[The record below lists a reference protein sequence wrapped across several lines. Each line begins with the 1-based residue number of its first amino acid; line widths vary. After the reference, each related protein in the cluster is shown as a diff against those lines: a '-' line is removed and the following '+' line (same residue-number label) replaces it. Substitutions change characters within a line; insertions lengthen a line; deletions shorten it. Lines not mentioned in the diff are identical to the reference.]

1 MSGSK
6 NLYIAVM
13 TGALLL
19 LGCAGARVVS
29 AGASVNT
36 TTSNS
41 SGNTTPPNTPS
52 HLQSPSILVSE
63 SDTGGERVIVFDGSA
78 AGETKPYWTLPGTH
92 PHLDAAGNI
101 YVVRSFQISQRIEVY
116 GPDLSST
123 TPVRFLPAGPGT
135 KIPALKDVTVSGMGE
150 IFVADGK
157 GVAVFAPNATGDA
170 DPVRYI
176 QWTAPPEGVLLQSWN
191 ITVDDSDNLYVR
203 NGTVIAVFG
212 PNDNGTATPTRLIT
226 GPQTQIATSVYED
239 GYTWSMTIDSHG
251 NIYLLCNTVRQDGLN
266 PFGVLVFGP
275 GSNGDVAP
283 VRYVTTPGMN
293 DGEYGTLTGLAVDS
307 SGSLFVSA
315 TLSPDYYPA
324 GLYVFPPGAAGSITP
339 SRIVQTPRWFHIGD
353 VLWEYNGGGIALV
366 Q

>member
-1 MSGSK
+1 
-6 NLYIAVM
+6 
-13 TGALLL
+13 
-19 LGCAGARVVS
+19 
-29 AGASVNT
+29 
-36 TTSNS
+36 
-41 SGNTTPPNTPS
+41 
-52 HLQSPSILVSE
+52 VSE

-78 AGETKPYWTLPGTH
+78 AGETKPYRTLPGTH

-101 YVVRSFQISQRIEVY
+101 YVVRCFYTYQACPQSSQRIEMY

-135 KIPALKDVTVSGMGE
+135 KIPALKDVTVSGTGE

-157 GVAVFAPNATGDA
+157 GVAVFAQNATGDA

-176 QWTAPPEGVLLQSWN
+176 QWTAPPEGALLQSWN
-191 ITVDDSDNLYVR
+191 VAVDDSDNLYVR
-203 NGTVIAVFG
+203 NGTIIAVFG
-212 PNDNGTATPTRLIT
+212 PNDNGAVTPTRLIT